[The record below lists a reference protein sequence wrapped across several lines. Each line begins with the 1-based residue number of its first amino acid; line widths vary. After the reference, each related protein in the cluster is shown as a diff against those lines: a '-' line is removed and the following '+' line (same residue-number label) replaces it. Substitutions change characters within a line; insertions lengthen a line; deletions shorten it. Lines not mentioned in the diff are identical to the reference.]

1 MTVNCR
7 NALARNVRNTLSLNT
22 WIRTDNSKRDHHT
35 RIYPIIST
43 IIYPIISTIIY
54 PIISPPHRYRKHQ
67 FHFINFNLVL
77 QFRLTPLG
85 IFPSK

>member
-22 WIRTDNSKRDHHT
+22 WIRTDNSKCDHHT
-35 RIYPIIST
+35 R
-43 IIYPIISTIIY
+43 IYPIISTIIY

-67 FHFINFNLVL
+67 FNLINLKFVF
-77 QFRLTPLG
+77 QFGFSPVGL
-85 IFPSK
+85 FPSGYDGGET

>member
-43 IIYPIISTIIY
+43 IIYPIIS
-54 PIISPPHRYRKHQ
+54 PPHRYREYQIHL
-67 FHFINFNLVL
+67 INPKFVWL
-77 QFRLTPLG
+77 FR
-85 IFPSK
+85 